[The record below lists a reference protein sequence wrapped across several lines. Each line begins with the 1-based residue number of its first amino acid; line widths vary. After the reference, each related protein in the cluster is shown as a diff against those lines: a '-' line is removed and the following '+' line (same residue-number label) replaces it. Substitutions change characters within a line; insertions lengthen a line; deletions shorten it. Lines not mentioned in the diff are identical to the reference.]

1 MPPFSAQQ
9 SLFRAYDIRGANQY
23 FTSSFIQALG
33 RAFAALYNAQDS
45 QPTQNINKN
54 TSVETKQNIVVIG
67 YDMRI
72 GSEAI
77 ARTLSTV
84 LAHHDLHVIQL
95 GLVTTPMMAFWAAQY
110 QGHGIVITASHSA
123 KDILGIKWL
132 VNNKS
137 PSSSEIQALYHQLTI
152 NHGQHAYPD
161 SQAKNPLLYSKS
173 TENTVNNYNSE
184 LPSDLLEQLPTHQ
197 VANVYI
203 DAIEQVFDQLLQ
215 HNHSVTEANQK
226 DTHKLDL
233 VIVIDCMHGAT
244 GSIAQ
249 RLFERFCQQVIF
261 LNDTPDGNFPLG
273 NPDPTEPNPLK
284 RIATSRCFSRSRYRP
299 SI

>member
-1 MPPFSAQQ
+1 MPPSAAQQ

-33 RAFAALYNAQDS
+33 DAFATLYNAQNS
-45 QPTQNINKN
+45 QPTQDINAN
-54 TSVETKQNIVVIG
+54 ATVETKQNVVVVG

-77 ARTLSTV
+77 ASTLSTV
-84 LAHHDLHVIQL
+84 LAHHGLRVIQL
-95 GLVTTPMMAFWAAQY
+95 GLITTPMMAFWAMQY
-110 QGHGIVITASHSA
+110 QGHGIVVTASHSA

-137 PSSSEIQALYHQLTI
+137 PSSSEIQTLYHQLTA
-152 NHGQHAYPD
+152 NHSCHAYPD
-161 SQAKNPLLYSKS
+161 SQATNPILHSENIESIESSQDSK
-173 TENTVNNYNSE
+173 

-203 DAIEQVFDQLLQ
+203 DTIAQVFEKLFQ
-215 HNHSVTEANQK
+215 HNHSATAANQK
-226 DTHKLDL
+226 SAYKLDL
-233 VIVIDCMHGAT
+233 IVVIDCMHGAT

-249 RLFERFCQQVIF
+249 RLFERFCQ
-261 LNDTPDGNFPLG
+261 GH
-273 NPDPTEPNPLK
+273 
-284 RIATSRCFSRSRYRP
+284 FSQ
-299 SI
+299 